1 MTPHSIRRSPVSGAQ
16 LVAALAAIIFA
27 TAVLPPAAAWTLNRS
42 RIAQTGERAR
52 VAGERLRGSSGDAA
66 SLMQHAGIICGPGRL
81 PSREPAAIGS
91 TAERSQASHNAWLR
105 GARIAPELF
114 GAGMPTDAWGRCF
127 LLNAGAWTSGGPVW
141 LLSAGPNG
149 WIDTPPNALAL
160 GGDDIGNR
168 LR

>member
-16 LVAALAAIIFA
+16 LIAALAAIIFA
-27 TAVLPPAAAWTLNRS
+27 TAVLPPAAAWSLNQSRMAQTRERARTESERLRS
-42 RIAQTGERAR
+42 SSDDVAALAQTG
-52 VAGERLRGSSGDAA
+52 
-66 SLMQHAGIICGPGRL
+66 GIICGPGRL
-81 PSREPAAIGS
+81 PGRESRGIGAS
-91 TAERSQASHNAWLR
+91 AERSYASHSAWLR
-105 GARIAPELF
+105 GARIAPEFF

-127 LLNAGAWTSGGPVW
+127 LLNANAWATGGPVW

-149 WIDTPPNALAL
+149 WIETPPNAIAL

>member
-16 LVAALAAIIFA
+16 LVAALAAILFA
-27 TAVLPPAAAWTLNRS
+27 TAVLPPAAAWTLNQS
-42 RIAQTGERAR
+42 RIAQTWERAR
-52 VAGERLRGSSGDAA
+52 TASERLRAGSDEAA
-66 SLMQHAGIICGPGRL
+66 ALMQSAGIICGPGRL
-81 PSREPAAIGS
+81 PSRSPTIGS
-91 TAERSQASHNAWLR
+91 SAARSQATHTAWLR

-114 GAGMPTDAWGRCF
+114 GSGMPTDAWGRCF
-127 LLNAGAWTSGGPVW
+127 LLNTNAWSTGGPVW

-149 WIDTPPNALAL
+149 WIDTPLNALVL